1 MRYSENTNFNRNSVH
16 YVQRTL
22 LNKNVLFSIRRSL
35 SNNLLRRRRLLSL
48 EPRNNSCIVV
58 SIVVVEFSGI
68 SVADK
73 VSGFTVSVS
82 AVVHVRPRVSVVGV
96 SAADVDVGRHRVDAR
111 LKKWGVKL
119 ILLLLHVKS
128 IYKLFV
134 DLLVNPH
141 WGPGPYFL
149 AAEYWLLV

>member
-1 MRYSENTNFNRNSVH
+1 MRYSENTNFNRNLVH

-22 LNKNVLFSIRRSL
+22 LNKNVLFSIGRSL

-48 EPRNNSCIVV
+48 EPRNNSYIVV

-73 VSGFTVSVS
+73 VSGFSVSVSVS

-111 LKKWGVKL
+111 LKK
-119 ILLLLHVKS
+119 
-128 IYKLFV
+128 
-134 DLLVNPH
+134 
-141 WGPGPYFL
+141 
-149 AAEYWLLV
+149 